1 MVYLIKYERC
11 KFQSQV
17 LCCCLHV
24 VTGEMAIFLA
34 KSATCSQRMNLCF
47 SISSCLD
54 QNQKQPL
61 FLRRKHAVVNV
72 NRWIDKKIIMN
83 YKSLRLRYIY
93 VTTLQY
99 ITDQISKQS
108 VMYKFSQS
116 HTNSYFRY
124 CKLLICRVNADPH
137 HQLNHACIPMCIV
150 LSILNSMRC

>member
-1 MVYLIKYERC
+1 MSAASFKVRC
-11 KFQSQV
+11 CAAMFTA
-17 LCCCLHV
+17 

-34 KSATCSQRMNLCF
+34 KSATCSHRMNLYF
-47 SISSCLD
+47 SISHSALCLD

-83 YKSLRLRYIY
+83 YKTLKTKIYLY

-108 VMYKFSQS
+108 VMYKFSQNR
-116 HTNSYFRY
+116 TNSYFRY